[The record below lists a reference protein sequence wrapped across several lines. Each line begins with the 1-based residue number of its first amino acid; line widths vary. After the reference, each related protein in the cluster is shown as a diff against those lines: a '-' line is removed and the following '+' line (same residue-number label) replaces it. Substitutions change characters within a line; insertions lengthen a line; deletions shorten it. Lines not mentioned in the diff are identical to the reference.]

1 MSDNKNLLLHVT
13 PEGKVTFGELSPD
26 EISEIVSGMAKHPK
40 GHSGHSE
47 GLWMLVASE
56 LGRLTKENRA
66 LRDYQRGIF
75 NDALQ
80 RLDKIEA
87 ELEEQ
92 KTTLQVIDATN
103 EEIAGIV
110 HEMASRLDALEESLG
125 EGI

>member
-1 MSDNKNLLLHVT
+1 MENNKNLLLHVT
-13 PEGKVTFGELSPD
+13 PEGKVTFQELPPD
-26 EISEIVSGMAKHPK
+26 TLVDIAKTMANTT
-40 GHSGHSE
+40 E
-47 GLWMLVASE
+47 VTDYLEQMCLLFVSE
-56 LGRLTKENRA
+56 LGRLSKENKA